1 MDFFF
6 CTLNGIHCF
15 PELYRG
21 GTTLMQSQQLLRNY
35 WSSWLSFKKRQGDR
49 LAPGILGKAFFTA
62 SKWNLRLC
70 ILCFQKLNNTTFASL
85 RWVNLPPPHL
95 LILEAAISPARSL
108 SLLQEG
114 DILLEGKG
122 SDTVPGCDH
131 TSGPQRGP
139 ILKFCESRPCPLPI
153 SGAWH
158 IADTQWRFL
167 NMWLVYKLNFVYGFI

>member
-6 CTLNGIHCF
+6 GTLNGIHCF

-21 GTTLMQSQQLLRNY
+21 GTALIQSQQLLRNY

-49 LAPGILGKAFFTA
+49 LAPGILGKAFFTT

-85 RWVNLPPPHL
+85 LWVNPPHL
-95 LILEAAISPARSL
+95 LILEAAISPSRSL

-114 DILLEGKG
+114 GILLEGEG
-122 SDTVPGCDH
+122 LTQSQGVTTLQVPREVLSWSSVKADH
-131 TSGPQRGP
+131 VHFLFLVRG
-139 ILKFCESRPCPLPI
+139 
-153 SGAWH
+153 
-158 IADTQWRFL
+158 T
-167 NMWLVYKLNFVYGFI
+167 